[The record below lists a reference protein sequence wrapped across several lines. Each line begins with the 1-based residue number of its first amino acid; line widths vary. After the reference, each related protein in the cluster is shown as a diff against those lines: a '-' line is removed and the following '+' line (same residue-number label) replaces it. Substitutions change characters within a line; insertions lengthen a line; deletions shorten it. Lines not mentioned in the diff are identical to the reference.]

1 MNRYTIAL
9 IVNNQSGVLSKI
21 AGLFTRRGY
30 NIENLSVGPM
40 ENNNLS
46 RMTIVFNGDKS
57 TLEQVKKQFNKLI
70 DVIKVIDLSEKASVF
85 RELVLIK
92 IAITTNNKHD
102 LIDITN
108 TFRGNIIDY
117 NKKSI
122 IIEMTGKK
130 DKIDAFIS
138 LISSYEIK
146 EIVRTGSIGLIR

>member
-30 NIENLSVGPM
+30 NIENLSVGPI

-46 RMTIVFNGDKS
+46 RMTIVFNGNKS

-70 DVIKVIDLSEKASVF
+70 DVIKVIDLYEKASVF
-85 RELVLIK
+85 RELVLVK
-92 IAITTNNKHD
+92 IAITANNKHD

-122 IIEMTGKK
+122 IIEMIGNK

-146 EIVRTGSIGLIR
+146 EIVRTGSVGLIR